1 MATLTKKDLIEDIIE
16 KLKWKNCKHEWKLID
31 ADYSLNIRV
40 YECNKCGVIK
50 YE

>member
-1 MATLTKKDLIEDIIE
+1 MATLTKKDLLEDTIE
-16 KLKWKNCKHEWKLID
+16 KLKWKYCKHEWKLID